1 MIDNNEINYII
12 MLEALDGD
20 PKSKKEIEEVIHDY
34 FKMTQHMKKT
44 SLYDVYMYE
53 SNITEGIR
61 IPMEILANQNKELK
75 KEVNQLRKKLKMIEK
90 YKVD

>member
-1 MIDNNEINYII
+1 
-12 MLEALDGD
+12 
-20 PKSKKEIEEVIHDY
+20 
-34 FKMTQHMKKT
+34 
-44 SLYDVYMYE
+44 MYE

-61 IPMEILANQNKELK
+61 IPMEILASQNKELK

>member
-1 MIDNNEINYII
+1 MINNNEINYII

-20 PKSKKEIEEVIHDY
+20 PESKKKIEEVIHDY
-34 FKMTQHMKKT
+34 FKMMQHMKKT

-61 IPMEILANQNKELK
+61 IPMEILASQNKELK
-75 KEVNQLRKKLKMIEK
+75 KEVNQLRKKLKMVEK
-90 YKVD
+90 YKEG

>member
-1 MIDNNEINYII
+1 MIDNNEINCII

-20 PKSKKEIEEVIHDY
+20 PKSKKEIEKVIHNY
-34 FKMTQHMKKT
+34 FKMMQHMKKT

-53 SNITEGIR
+53 CNITEGIR
-61 IPMEILANQNKELK
+61 IPMEILVSQNKELK

-90 YKVD
+90 YKID

>member
-1 MIDNNEINYII
+1 MINNNEMNYVN
-12 MLEALDGD
+12 MLETLDGD

-34 FKMTQHMKKT
+34 FKMMQHMKKT

-90 YKVD
+90 YKAD